1 MKKSIK
7 LSLLILVLF
16 SFDVSAQTPG
26 QAEFTREQVVRQ
38 SGEIY
43 TIDTED
49 GKMDLK
55 DIKGSPF
62 LTEEFKPGV
71 IMDNSKENS
80 AIKASLRYNI
90 FYDQVEVQYESDLK
104 RNLEQKRVLKRID
117 TYEYLIEGKLFK
129 LYFNDDIFFD
139 GDSGYLEVLN
149 GEDKKI
155 VLFKKYY
162 QEYLSGTSAETSYQ
176 RDTPPQLIT
185 NFTYYISKDS
195 GQTFSSIEADRWDI
209 LDSFENKEKEL
220 IKDFIKSSKFKFRG
234 SDKEAENELK
244 RTIFY
249 YNSL

>member
-1 MKKSIK
+1 MKNYIL

-16 SFDVSAQTPG
+16 SSEVNAQYAG
-26 QAEFTREQVVRQ
+26 QGEFLREQVVRQ
-38 SGEIY
+38 SGEIF

-55 DIKGSPF
+55 DIEGSPF
-62 LTEEFKPGV
+62 LTEEFKSGV
-71 IMDNSKENS
+71 IIDNSKENS
-80 AIKASLRYNI
+80 AIKTNLRYNI
-90 FYDQVEVQYESDLK
+90 FYDQVEVKYETDLK
-104 RNLEQKRVLKRID
+104 RDLEQIRVLKRID
-117 TYEYLIEGKLFK
+117 IYEYLIEGKLFK
-129 LYFNDDIFFD
+129 LYFNDEIFFQ

-155 VLFKKYY
+155 MLFKKYY
-162 QEYLSGTSAETSYQ
+162 QEYISPRSAETSYQ

-195 GQTFSSIEADRWDI
+195 SQTFSSIEADRWDI
-209 LDSFENKEKEL
+209 LDSFENNKKEVM
-220 IKDFIKSSKFKFRG
+220 KDFIKSNKFKFRG
-234 SDKEAENELK
+234 NEKEVENELK